1 MSIDTRNDRK
11 TQWMKMAFRE
21 AEKAFESDE
30 VPIGAIVV
38 KDSKII
44 GRGYNQTKTLK
55 DATAHAEMIA
65 LREAAKRLD
74 NYRLIDTTL
83 YVTLEPCPMC
93 AGMMVHSRIRRLV
106 FGAVDEKTGA
116 AGSRMQLAAHPE
128 LNHQVEITGGVL
140 QEQCSAQISDF
151 FRRRRKQ
158 KKQEKLA
165 RKKAQDSLG
174 AGG

>member
-1 MSIDTRNDRK
+1 
-11 TQWMKMAFRE
+11 MAMDLAAKAE
-21 AEKAFESDE
+21 AIGE
-30 VPIGAIVV
+30 VPVGALVV
-38 KDSKII
+38 KDGEVI
-44 GRGYNQTKTLK
+44 GQGFNQSITTS
-55 DATAHAEMIA
+55 DPSAHAEMIA
-65 LREAAKRLD
+65 LREAAKRLN

-106 FGAVDEKTGA
+106 FGAFDEKTGA

>member
-1 MSIDTRNDRK
+1 
-11 TQWMKMAFRE
+11 MAMDLAAKAE
-21 AEKAFESDE
+21 AIGE
-30 VPIGAIVV
+30 VPVGALVV
-38 KDSKII
+38 KNGEVI
-44 GRGYNQTKTLK
+44 GQGFNQSITTS
-55 DATAHAEMIA
+55 DPSAHAEMIA

-106 FGAVDEKTGA
+106 FGAFDEKTGA

-140 QEQCSAQISDF
+140 QELCSAQISDF